1 MKELNLLGC
10 SWRYLS
16 VIFDV
21 AHESMNIRNFRIIK
35 NMPVE
40 GKPILDINKDFY
52 HYTILENDECGN
64 FIKDTIFFGVTGP
77 NGKAAVYNHFNHNY
91 QIDHS
96 YYINLIH
103 PRSYLATSIELQ
115 SGILSEPGVIISSQ
129 TRIGFGVTVKRGVC
143 IGHHNI
149 IEDYTEI
156 NPGVIISGNVHI
168 GRGCILGA
176 GCVIKEGISIG
187 DNTFVGMGSVVTR
200 DLPPGVI
207 AYGSPCKVIKD
218 NEEWKI

>member
-1 MKELNLLGC
+1 MQELNLLGC
-10 SWRYLS
+10 SWHYLS

-21 AHESMNIRNFRIIK
+21 AYESMNIRHFRIIK
-35 NMPVE
+35 NIPVE
-40 GKPILDINKDFY
+40 GEPILAISKDFY
-52 HYTILENDECGN
+52 HYTIHENDERED
-64 FIKDTIFFGVTGP
+64 FIKETIFFGVTGP
-77 NGKAAVYNHFNHNY
+77 KGKAAVYNHFHTNY
-91 QIDHS
+91 QVDHS

-103 PRSYLATSIELQ
+103 PESYLAKSTKLNC
-115 SGILSEPGVIISSQ
+115 GILSEPGVIISSE

-176 GCVIKEGISIG
+176 GCVIKDGISIG
-187 DNTFVGMGSVVTR
+187 DNTFVGMGSVVIR
-200 DLPPGVI
+200 DLPAGVI

-218 NEEWKI
+218 NEVWKI